1 MPLYIWD
8 KSLEVGNLMI
18 DDQHKQLIDALNNFL
33 TASAEKRSNEEL
45 KKSLNFLND
54 YTIKHFFE
62 EEQLQ
67 KKYEYPDY
75 ENHKKL
81 HDGLKKV
88 VRDLQVQLIM
98 KGPSE
103 GLFDDVKN
111 KVGDWLIAHIKS
123 QDTRIGL
130 HLKSKGIT

>member
-1 MPLYIWD
+1 MYVWD
-8 KSLEVGNLMI
+8 KSLEVGNQMI
-18 DDQHKQLIDALNNFL
+18 DDQHKQLISALNDFL
-33 TASAEKRSNEEL
+33 NTQDEKKSNTEM
-45 KKSLNFLND
+45 KKSLDFLND

-67 KKYEYPDY
+67 KKYQYPDY

-81 HDGLKKV
+81 HEGLKKV
-88 VRDLQVQLIM
+88 VRELQIQLIM

-103 GLFDDVKN
+103 ELFADVKT
-111 KVGDWLIAHIKS
+111 KVGDWLVAHIKS

-130 HLKSKGIT
+130 HLKSKGIS

>member
-1 MPLYIWD
+1 
-8 KSLEVGNLMI
+8 MI

-33 TASAEKRSNEEL
+33 SARDEKKSTTEL
-45 KKSLNFLND
+45 KKSLDFLTD

-62 EEQLQ
+62 EEHLQ

-81 HDGLKKV
+81 HEGIKKL
-88 VRDLQVQLIM
+88 VRELQVQLIM
-98 KGPSE
+98 KGASDA
-103 GLFDDVKN
+103 LFEDVKV

-123 QDTRIGL
+123 QDTKIAA
-130 HLKSKGIT
+130 HLRSKGVV

>member
-1 MPLYIWD
+1 MAMYTWD
-8 KSLEVGNLMI
+8 KSLEVGNQQI
-18 DDQHKQLIDALNNFL
+18 DDQHKQLIAALNDFL
-33 TASAEKRSNEEL
+33 KARDEKRPNSDL
-45 KKSLNFLND
+45 KKSLDFLND

-88 VRDLQVQLIM
+88 VRDLQIQLIM
-98 KGPSE
+98 KGPSDA
-103 GLFDDVKN
+103 LFEDVKV
-111 KVGDWLIAHIKS
+111 KVGDWLVAHIKS
-123 QDTRIGL
+123 QDTRIGV
-130 HLKSKGIT
+130 HLQSRGVD